1 MKKILS
7 IFLVILL
14 FSFAF
19 SAKYFYYSDPETN
32 GTYLYN
38 LDNFDIIEIQSDQ
51 ILLSVKTDT
60 SSEKVVISTVNELEM
75 KKMEKVNEMIN
86 NGFIVK
92 APSTNEYFG
101 DYSTRNLTAFTIKS
115 IKKEVFINE
124 ILKFMN
130 STDSFLNI
138 NRLILNFAR
147 EIPVEAD

>member
-1 MKKILS
+1 MKKTLS
-7 IFLVILL
+7 ILLIILL

-19 SAKYFYYSDPETN
+19 SAKYFYYSNPETE

-38 LDNFDIIEIQSDQ
+38 LDNFDIIEIQSDE
-51 ILLSVKTDT
+51 ILLSVKTGT
-60 SSEKVVISTVNELEM
+60 ASQKVVISTVNELEM

-92 APSTNEYFG
+92 APSDNEYFG
-101 DYSTRNLTAFTIKS
+101 SYSTRNLTSFTIKN

-130 STDSFLNI
+130 SSNSFLDI
-138 NRLILNFAR
+138 NRLVINFAR
-147 EIPVEAD
+147 AIPVEAN